1 MRPSGPTFLAKSPTT
16 SPRKA
21 ASQPSPFLLNLVLIT
36 GTINNWLAG
45 QPKLAR
51 PRQVH
56 SRAISAG
63 RERFHLDFLA
73 TDRALFALVNQSGLH
88 NRWTDGIAMVLSSHT
103 LWLLLYLAAGVHAWR
118 QKDRALWWILGTI
131 LITVGCGD
139 AFSGY
144 VLKPW
149 FARVR
154 PCHELLGVILPTGK
168 CGGFFGFPS
177 NHAVNAGAVCGVLLI
192 YRKPLGMKLI
202 FCALALAGSVAISRV
217 WLGVHY
223 PLDVT
228 AGLLFGLAIGA
239 AAAQATVRL
248 RSVRHL
254 GSRSSS

>member
-1 MRPSGPTFLAKSPTT
+1 MSPSAPTFLAKSATT

-45 QPKLAR
+45 QPKPAQAKPGPLNA
-51 PRQVH
+51 H
-56 SRAISAG
+56 SG
-63 RERFHLDFLA
+63 RREPFLLDLLA
-73 TDRALFALVNQSGLH
+73 TDRALFVLVNQSGLH
-88 NRWTDGIAMVLSSHT
+88 NQWTDAIAIVLSSRI
-103 LWLLLYLAAGVHAWR
+103 LWLLLYLAAGVYAWR
-118 QKDRALWWILGTI
+118 QKDRALWWLLGTI
-131 LITVGCGD
+131 LITVGCSD

-149 FARVR
+149 FARAR

-177 NHAVNAGAVCGVLLI
+177 NHAVNAGVVCGVLLI
-192 YRKPLGMKLI
+192 YRKHLKKNLLV
-202 FCALALAGSVAISRV
+202 CALALAASVAISRV

-228 AGLLFGLAIGA
+228 VGLLFGLAVGA
-239 AAAQATVRL
+239 GAAQAASKR
-248 RSVRHL
+248 
-254 GSRSSS
+254 

>member
-1 MRPSGPTFLAKSPTT
+1 MDFF
-16 SPRKA
+16 A
-21 ASQPSPFLLNLVLIT
+21 ADHQ
-36 GTINNWLAG
+36 
-45 QPKLAR
+45 
-51 PRQVH
+51 
-56 SRAISAG
+56 
-63 RERFHLDFLA
+63 
-73 TDRALFALVNQSGLH
+73 LFASLNQSGLH
-88 NRWTDGIAMVLSSHT
+88 NPWTDGIAIVLSSHA
-103 LWLLLYLAAGVHAWR
+103 LWLSLYFVAVVYAWR
-118 QKDRALWWILGTI
+118 QKDRGLWWLLGTI
-131 LITVGCGD
+131 LITVGCSD

-192 YRKPLGMKLI
+192 YRKQLGMRLI
-202 FCALALAGSVAISRV
+202 FCALALAASVAISRV

-228 AGLLFGLAIGA
+228 AGLLFGLTFGC

-248 RSVRHL
+248 RSVRH
-254 GSRSSS
+254 SESASK